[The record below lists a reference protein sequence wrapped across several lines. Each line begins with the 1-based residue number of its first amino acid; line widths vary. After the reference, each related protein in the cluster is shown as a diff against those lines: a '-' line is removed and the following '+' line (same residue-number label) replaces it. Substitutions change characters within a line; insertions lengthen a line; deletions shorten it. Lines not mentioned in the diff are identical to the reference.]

1 MYNGRGEERRWSYL
15 VSPNIYIFGGYNK
28 KSKLVKALVPKRHFC
43 KWSAASTNLNYSAI
57 SGNGLCVQLSRRI
70 KELRGEV
77 LSPEQSAD
85 DTKARMVAKLLTF
98 GELEKNRVGLP
109 AFPKMSRRTSQ
120 IWKYFVVAE
129 DDPT

>member
-43 KWSAASTNLNYSAI
+43 KWSAASTDPNYSAI

-70 KELRGEV
+70 KESCSKV
-77 LSPEQSAD
+77 LSPEQLAD

-109 AFPKMSRRTSQ
+109 AFPIVTKES
-120 IWKYFVVAE
+120 KL
-129 DDPT
+129 